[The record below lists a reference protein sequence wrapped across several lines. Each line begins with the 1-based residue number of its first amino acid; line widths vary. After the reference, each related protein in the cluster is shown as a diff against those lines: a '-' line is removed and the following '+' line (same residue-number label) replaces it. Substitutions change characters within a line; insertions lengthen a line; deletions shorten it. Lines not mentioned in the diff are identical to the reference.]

1 MTNEETREAIIAA
14 LAGYVDIYGSICTEE
29 DIARAA
35 LVIFN
40 ALGVSDDDEEKL

>member
-1 MTNEETREAIIAA
+1 MTTEETREAIIAA
-14 LAGYVDIYGSICTEE
+14 LAGYVDTYGSIHTEE

-40 ALGVSDDDEEKL
+40 ALGLSDDAEQKL